1 MNRPQ
6 HDGRFCFYFTSNRE
20 AASQCSRGMMESN
33 LFCKRVTVAVLRTD
47 KRDKARSKNTSWG
60 AAAINQEKP

>member
-1 MNRPQ
+1 
-6 HDGRFCFYFTSNRE
+6 
-20 AASQCSRGMMESN
+20 MESN